1 MGMVVVVVGELF
13 FSRRGEGACFFDE
26 VRSDDSHEEL
36 AHCRWPRIIDPRAR
50 LTIEDNLN

>member
-13 FSRRGEGACFFDE
+13 FSRRGEGARFFDE

-36 AHCRWPRIIDPRAR
+36 AHCRCPRIIDPRAR
-50 LTIEDNLN
+50 LIDRNL